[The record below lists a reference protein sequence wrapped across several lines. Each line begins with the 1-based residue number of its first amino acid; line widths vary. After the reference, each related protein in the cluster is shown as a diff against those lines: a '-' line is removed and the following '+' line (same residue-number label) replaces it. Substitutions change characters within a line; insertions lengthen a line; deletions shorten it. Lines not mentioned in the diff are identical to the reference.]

1 MKTLDRF
8 FKIIE
13 LLESDNNLK
22 LQDISNML
30 NINKSTVYRFI
41 SVMLKYNLVKKNE
54 ENGKYSLGLRFL
66 NIATK
71 IIDSIDI
78 REIAH
83 PYLTELEKI
92 TGEAIHLTTF
102 DGKNVVYIDK
112 IESEKPI
119 RMYSKIG
126 NIAPMHCTA
135 VGKVILTF
143 QKKEKIN
150 EIIKKIKFIRYTKNT
165 ITDEKRLRNCLEET
179 KKCGYAVDDSEY
191 EEAICCIAAPIRDYS
206 KRVNSAVS
214 ISAVVS
220 RMNFSD
226 LLSFKDVLL
235 EKSSLIS
242 ESLGFKAS
250 NFF

>member
-13 LLESDNNLK
+13 LLENDNNLR
-22 LQDISNML
+22 LQDISNIL
-30 NINKSTVYRFI
+30 NINKSTIHRFLK
-41 SVMLKYNLVKKNE
+41 VMLEHNLVKKNV

-83 PYLTELEKI
+83 PYLTELGKI
-92 TGEAIHLTTF
+92 TGETIHLTTF

-112 IESEKPI
+112 VESEKPI

-126 NIAPMHCTA
+126 NIAPMYCTA
-135 VGKVILTF
+135 AGKVILAF
-143 QKKEKIN
+143 QEKEKIN
-150 EIIKKIKFIRYTKNT
+150 EIIKKIKFVRYTKNT
-165 ITDEKRLRNCLEET
+165 ITNEKELRNCLEEIR
-179 KKCGYAVDDSEY
+179 KRGYDIDDCEY
-191 EEAICCIAAPIRDYS
+191 EEGICCIATTIRDYS
-206 KRVNSAVS
+206 KRVNSAIS
-214 ISAVVS
+214 ISAVVL
-220 RMNFSD
+220 RMKLSK

-235 EKSSLIS
+235 EKGSLIS
-242 ESLGFKAS
+242 EGLGF
-250 NFF
+250 

>member
-13 LLESDNNLK
+13 LLENDNNLR
-22 LQDISNML
+22 LIDISNIL
-30 NINKSTVYRFI
+30 NINKSTVHRFLK
-41 SVMLKYNLVKKNE
+41 VMLDHNLVKKNG

-78 REIAH
+78 REISH
-83 PYLTELEKI
+83 PYLIELEKF
-92 TGEAIHLTTF
+92 TGETIHLTTF

-135 VGKVILTF
+135 VGKLILAF
-143 QKKEKIN
+143 QKKEKID
-150 EIIKKIKFIRYTKNT
+150 EIIKKTKFIRYTKNT
-165 ITDEKRLRNCLEET
+165 ITDEKRLRNCLEEI
-179 KKCGYAVDDSEY
+179 KKCGYAVDNREH
-191 EEAICCIAAPIRDYS
+191 EEGICCIAAPIRDYG
-206 KRVNSAVS
+206 KRVNSALS
-214 ISAVVS
+214 ISALVS
-220 RMNFSD
+220 RMNLSN
-226 LLSFKDVLL
+226 LLSFKDMLL
-235 EKSSLIS
+235 EKSNFIS
-242 ESLGFKAS
+242 EELGF
-250 NFF
+250 

>member
-13 LLESDNNLK
+13 LLENDNNLR
-22 LQDISNML
+22 LQDISNIL
-30 NINKSTVYRFI
+30 NINKSTVHRFLK
-41 SVMLKYNLVKKNE
+41 VMLDHNLVKKNG

-83 PYLTELEKI
+83 PYLVELEKY
-92 TGEAIHLTTF
+92 TGETIHLTTF

-135 VGKVILTF
+135 VGKLILAF
-143 QKKEKIN
+143 QKKEKMD
-150 EIIKKIKFIRYTKNT
+150 EIIKKTKFIRYTKNT
-165 ITDEKRLRNCLEET
+165 ITDEKRLRNCLEEI
-179 KKCGYAVDDSEY
+179 KKRGYAVDDCEH
-191 EEAICCIAAPIRDYS
+191 EEGICCIAAPISDYS
-206 KRVNSAVS
+206 KRVNSALS
-214 ISAVVS
+214 ISALVS
-220 RMNFSD
+220 RMNLPN

-235 EKSSLIS
+235 ERCNFIS
-242 ESLGFKAS
+242 KELGFWG
-250 NFF
+250 N

>member
-13 LLESDNNLK
+13 LLENDNNLRLK
-22 LQDISNML
+22 DISNIL
-30 NINKSTVYRFI
+30 NINKSTVHRFLK
-41 SVMLKYNLVKKNE
+41 VMLDHNLVMKNG

-78 REIAH
+78 REIAYS
-83 PYLTELEKI
+83 YLVELEKF
-92 TGEAIHLTTF
+92 TGETIHLTTF

-135 VGKVILTF
+135 VGKLILAF
-143 QKKEKIN
+143 QEKEKID
-150 EIIKKIKFIRYTKNT
+150 EIIKKTKFIRYTKNT
-165 ITDEKRLRNCLEET
+165 ITDEKRLRNCLEEI
-179 KKCGYAVDDSEY
+179 KKRGYAVDDCEY
-191 EEAICCIAAPIRDYS
+191 EEGICCIAAPIRDYG
-206 KRVNSAVS
+206 KRVNSALS
-214 ISAVVS
+214 ISALVS
-220 RMNFSD
+220 RMNLTN

-235 EKSSLIS
+235 EKSNFIS
-242 ESLGFKAS
+242 EELGFKR
-250 NFF
+250 N

>member
-13 LLESDNNLK
+13 LLENDNNLK

-165 ITDEKRLRNCLEET
+165 ITDEKRLRNCLEEIR
-179 KKCGYAVDDSEY
+179 KRGYAVDDSEY